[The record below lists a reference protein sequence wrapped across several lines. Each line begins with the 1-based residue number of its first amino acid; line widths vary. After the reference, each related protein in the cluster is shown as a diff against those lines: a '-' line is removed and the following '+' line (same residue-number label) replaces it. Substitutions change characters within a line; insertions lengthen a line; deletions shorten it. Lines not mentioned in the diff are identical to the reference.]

1 MAMKNVTYISLYL
14 TFFSSFQSE
23 VTTLFPYAT
32 VSIGWS
38 SVYDS
43 QSSVTYTD
51 DMTEAALSLAREF
64 DLPVTFTAHAGM
76 ARDSWDKFQNVLS
89 ESRGYTVTLFA
100 DSGDSVSAD
109 DLNHI
114 RSNSEIAKVY
124 YEMPENMKSL

>member
-1 MAMKNVTYISLYL
+1 MKNVTYISLYL

-51 DMTEAALSLAREF
+51 DMIEAALSLAHEF
-64 DLPVTFTAHAGM
+64 DLPVTFAAHAGM

-89 ESRGYTVTLFA
+89 ESRGYTVTLFE
-100 DSGDSVSAD
+100 DTGDSVSAD

>member
-1 MAMKNVTYISLYL
+1 MTSR
-14 TFFSSFQSE
+14 
-23 VTTLFPYAT
+23 FPYAT

-38 SVYDS
+38 SVYNS
-43 QSSVTYTD
+43 ESSTTYTD
-51 DMTEAALSLAREF
+51 DMIEAALRLARQF
-64 DLPVTFTAHAGM
+64 VLPVTFAAHAGM

-100 DSGDSVSAD
+100 DPDDSVSAD

-124 YEMPENMKSL
+124 YEMSDNKRPL

>member
-1 MAMKNVTYISLYL
+1 MALKHVNYISLYL
-14 TFFSSFQSE
+14 SFFFSFQSE

-43 QSSVTYTD
+43 QSSITYTD
-51 DMTEAALSLAREF
+51 DMIEAALSLAREF
-64 DLPVTFTAHAGM
+64 DLPVTFAAHAGM

-109 DLNHI
+109 DLNYI

-124 YEMPENMKSL
+124 YEMPENMKSF

>member
-1 MAMKNVTYISLYL
+1 MKNVTYISLYL
-14 TFFSSFQSE
+14 TFFFPFQSE

-43 QSSVTYTD
+43 QSSITYTD
-51 DMTEAALSLAREF
+51 DMIEAALSLAREF
-64 DLPVTFTAHAGM
+64 VLPVTFAAHAGM

-100 DSGDSVSAD
+100 DTGDSVSAD

>member
-1 MAMKNVTYISLYL
+1 M
-14 TFFSSFQSE
+14 
-23 VTTLFPYAT
+23 TTLFPYAT

-43 QSSVTYTD
+43 QSSITYTD
-51 DMTEAALSLAREF
+51 DMIEAALSLAREF
-64 DLPVTFTAHAGM
+64 DLPVTFAAHAGM